1 MLTGGSSS
9 KIFVLTGRDSVPTSG
24 RAENALLSLDRK
36 GFVLV
41 LVGSE
46 GRSPRELRNRD
57 LLDPSGLKK
66 RLESWFIVGRFLGD
80 HRWPDWG
87 DH

>member
-1 MLTGGSSS
+1 MLTGGTSS
-9 KIFVLTGRDSVPTSG
+9 KIFDLRGSDSVPTSG
-24 RAENALLSLDRK
+24 RVRNALLFLDRK
-36 GFVLV
+36 GVVLV
-41 LVGSE
+41 LVGSQ
-46 GRSPRELRNRD
+46 GRSPRELRSRD
-57 LLDPSGLKK
+57 LLNPSGLKK